1 MYEKDSP
8 FMDILAGGIG
18 MGMGISLEGR
28 MGGGN
33 VFTIVDTE
41 NIFGIYP
48 TRLFKAVTAFKEGRV
63 EKGINYLL
71 PRAIQNLMQGTEIL
85 QSGRLMSSYSGD
97 LVFDYDEMDSN
108 PLYAAALK
116 IAGFESPAETR
127 NRVLKY
133 ALYDKSR
140 QTGNEVRLAKWRA
153 FENMDDGD
161 FAEAYA
167 ILAEYNIS
175 RKEAVELW
183 RKSRFET
190 EADRTTIGNTTRSD
204 ELLEDVQ
211 NYRNKFR

>member
-1 MYEKDSP
+1 
-8 FMDILAGGIG
+8 
-18 MGMGISLEGR
+18 
-28 MGGGN
+28 
-33 VFTIVDTE
+33 
-41 NIFGIYP
+41 
-48 TRLFKAVTAFKEGRV
+48 
-63 EKGINYLL
+63 
-71 PRAIQNLMQGTEIL
+71 
-85 QSGRLMSSYSGD
+85 
-97 LVFDYDEMDSN
+97 MDSN

-116 IAGFESPAETR
+116 MAGFESPAETR

-153 FENMDDGD
+153 FESMDDGD

-167 ILAEYNIS
+167 ILAAYNIS
-175 RKEAVELW
+175 REEAVELW
-183 RKSRFET
+183 KKSRFET